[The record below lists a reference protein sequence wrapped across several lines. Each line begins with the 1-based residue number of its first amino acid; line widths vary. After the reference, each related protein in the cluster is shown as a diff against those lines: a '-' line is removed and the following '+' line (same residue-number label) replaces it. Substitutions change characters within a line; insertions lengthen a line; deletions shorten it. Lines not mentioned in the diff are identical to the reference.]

1 MNKELK
7 LIEIMIMGHN
17 SILGCIFKEYGYDAV
32 ENRNKYSW
40 LFMVN
45 KEEFVTAEQECEKL
59 GLEDYIIFE
68 RRSAI
73 VKNFK

>member
-7 LIEIMIMGHN
+7 LIEVMIMGHN
-17 SILGCIFKEYGYDAV
+17 SILGCIFKEYGFEV
-32 ENRNKYSW
+32 LENRNKYSW

-45 KEEFVTAEQECEKL
+45 TEEFKIAEQECEKL
-59 GLEDYIIFE
+59 KLEDYIIFG
-68 RRSAI
+68 RREAI